1 MLWERRVSEKTVGVR
16 GPRKCLRAYIPIIL
30 QPNGCLNRRQTIKT
44 WINVL
49 MGIGEHSMGPYS

>member
-1 MLWERRVSEKTVGVR
+1 MWETRVSEKTVGVR
-16 GPRKCLRAYIPIIL
+16 GPRKSLRAYTPIIL

-49 MGIGEHSMGPYS
+49 MEIGELSMGPYS